1 MNKNDWESVLLV
13 DLTWIPE
20 GWWRWISSNRRKN
33 VYPNKINRRHFE
45 ACVFYQVR
53 NELKYGD
60 LCIEGSEQYAD
71 YREQLISW
79 DEYRQNLHTFCE
91 QAVLPTI
98 AGEFKKQVY
107 DKLKALAKKVDTS
120 FPKNK
125 AVTIRNGEPFITKL
139 KKKKYHRY

>member
-1 MNKNDWESVLLV
+1 MNKNDWESVPLV

-33 VYPNKINRRHFE
+33 VYPNKIKRRHFE

-53 NELKYGD
+53 NELKYED

-79 DEYRQNLHTFCE
+79 NEYRQNLHTFCE
-91 QAVLPTI
+91 QVGLPTT
-98 AGEFKKQVY
+98 AGKFKKQVY
-107 DKLKALAKKVDTS
+107 DKLEALAKKVDTS
-120 FPKNK
+120 FQKIK
-125 AVTIRNGEPFITKL
+125 LLPFEMEDL
-139 KKKKYHRY
+139 L